1 MFKDSN
7 VCGLT
12 ATKTTKPLQDANW
25 DSCRDFYRC
34 FHNGFSATPAN
45 ASQHLW
51 IEGWTFHTGNE
62 SVSLANFMALA
73 FADGPFDYG
82 DLGCGSWDVSKVINI
97 SSIFRDST
105 EINMNLGS
113 WNTSAI
119 RTARF
124 AFNNARSM
132 NFNGSSWNLSG
143 VVDGQCTNMF
153 SGTNSWSL
161 PKPPLPNCNT
171 ST

>member
-12 ATKTTKPLQDANW
+12 ATKTSKPLQDANW

-34 FHNGFSATPAN
+34 FHNGFQATPSNAN
-45 ASQHLW
+45 KNLW
-51 IEGWTFHTGNE
+51 ISGWTFSADE
-62 SVSLANFMALA
+62 SVSLANFMSLA
-73 FADGPFDYG
+73 FADGPTDDG
-82 DLGCGSWDVSKVINI
+82 DIGCGSWDVSNVINMR
-97 SSIFRDST
+97 SIFADST

-113 WNTSAI
+113 WNTSAV

-124 AFNNARSM
+124 AFQNVRAM
-132 NFNGSSWNLSG
+132 NFNGSSWDLAG

-161 PKPPLPNCNT
+161 PKPPLPNCDT
-171 ST
+171 SN